1 MEDVFQVGVI
11 STTHGIA
18 GEVKVFPTT
27 DDMNRFKKLKEVILD
42 TGKETQLLHIQ
53 QARFFKNMVIVKFK
67 EFRSINDV
75 ERLRGKSLYVTREN
89 AVKLQKDEYFIA
101 DMIGIRVVSDEGED
115 LGILQDVMQTGAN
128 DVYVVEK
135 DGEELLI
142 PAIKDCILS
151 VNVEEGKMEVHLLPG
166 LR

>member
-11 STTHGIA
+11 SSTHGIA

-42 TGKETQLLHIQ
+42 TGKETQLLHVQ
-53 QARFFKNMVIVKFK
+53 QVRFFKNMVIVKFK
-67 EFRSINDV
+67 EFQSINDV

-101 DMIGIRVVSDEGED
+101 DMIGIRVVSDEGEE
-115 LGILQDVMQTGAN
+115 LGTLQDVMQTGAN

-151 VNVEEGKMEVHLLPG
+151 VDVEEGKMEVHLLPG

>member
-53 QARFFKNMVIVKFK
+53 QVRFFKNMVIVKFK

-101 DMIGIRVVSDEGED
+101 DMIGIQVVSDEGED